1 VICSC
6 EPLSMEPTPLLCPHA
21 LGHGLLA
28 LTQENHA
35 HAARDKHVAEK
46 PKGKRRDHERL
57 NNLNEC

>member
-1 VICSC
+1 
-6 EPLSMEPTPLLCPHA
+6 MEPTPLLCPHA